1 MPSSLA
7 VTILVLKSVCCIY
20 DINEWYYFN
29 KGENNEMFGKALAN
43 LIYLRCIQYD
53 RFALKPHSCQV

>member
-1 MPSSLA
+1 MLIKTKKHQINTSY
-7 VTILVLKSVCCIY
+7 SVY
-20 DINEWYYFN
+20 DINEWYHFN
-29 KGENNEMFGKALAN
+29 KGDNNEMLGKTLEN